1 MARKTTTT
9 DTATDPKLSSATKG
23 KKGELRAKDGTFLPG
38 KSGNPNGRPKGRKN
52 QLTVLKQDLEIALRE
67 GLDPHKIKAVVDSMV
82 ELALQGNVGAGKL
95 ILDKVVSNARES
107 EDEKETSGGLKII
120 IEHANV
126 DVTNENRNIID
137 VTPEEISNE

>member
-9 DTATDPKLSSATKG
+9 DTATDLKLSSATKG

>member
-9 DTATDPKLSSATKG
+9 ATATARKSSSETKG
-23 KKGELRAKDGTFLPG
+23 NLRAKDGTFLPG

-67 GLDPHKIKAVVDSMV
+67 GLDPNKIKAVVDSMV

-107 EDEKETSGGLKII
+107 EDEKETSGGLKIV